1 MVGWMGG
8 VSLKGCVCFM
18 APPMTPLQYPP
29 HPSPRPLPSPFIQVV
44 AYTTSSLHVE
54 MLRIFCDVRCRLP
67 NVVVGF
73 ITRASVRRA
82 MASGALRV
90 F

>member
-1 MVGWMGG
+1 
-8 VSLKGCVCFM
+8 
-18 APPMTPLQYPP
+18 
-29 HPSPRPLPSPFIQVV
+29 VV
-44 AYTTSSLHVE
+44 AYTASSLHVE

-82 MASGALRV
+82 MASGGWMMIGD
-90 F
+90 

>member
-1 MVGWMGG
+1 MDGWRLFEG
-8 VSLKGCVCFM
+8 LCVFYGP
-18 APPMTPLQYPP
+18 ARDPPPIPTPSIPP
-29 HPSPRPLPSPFIQVV
+29 TPSFSFIQVV

>member
-1 MVGWMGG
+1 MYAN
-8 VSLKGCVCFM
+8 SP
-18 APPMTPLQYPP
+18 APPSPVTQTADPTPHHAPTN
-29 HPSPRPLPSPFIQVV
+29 QVV
-44 AYTTSSLHVE
+44 AYTTSALHVE

-82 MASGALRV
+82 MASGAIVGRYM
-90 F
+90 